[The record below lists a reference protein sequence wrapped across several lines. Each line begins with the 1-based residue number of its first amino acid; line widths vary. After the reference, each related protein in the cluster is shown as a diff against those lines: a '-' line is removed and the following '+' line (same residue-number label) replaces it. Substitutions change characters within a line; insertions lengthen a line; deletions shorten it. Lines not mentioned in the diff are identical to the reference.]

1 VMASTGNLFVTNFSV
16 PGVPGLISVY
26 APGATGNIAPIQSI
40 TNMIGPIGIS
50 L

>member
-1 VMASTGNLFVTNFSV
+1 VTNFSV
-16 PGVPGLISVY
+16 PGVPGLITVY
-26 APGATGNIAPIQSI
+26 AAGASGNVAPIQNI